1 MSDDLRNE
9 QDKHSAPP
17 FPLPPAITTAEF
29 TKAMDAIFVT
39 HEKKRAEERH
49 RANSATQKAVGMIS
63 LEQIKLTDRLQDLAI
78 VQAAQEKRLGT
89 MEAKLDTVI
98 SLAKYNGE
106 KAETAAKTSGKTFYE
121 QRVAILGALG
131 TLIWY
136 VVDYFHKHP

>member
-1 MSDDLRNE
+1 MSDDLRHE
-9 QDKHSAPP
+9 SDKQSDPP
-17 FPLPPAITTAEF
+17 FPNVVTTAEL
-29 TKAMDAIFVT
+29 TRAMDAIFAM

-49 RANSATQKAVGMIS
+49 RANSAQQKAVGIIS
-63 LEQIKLTDRLQDLAI
+63 LEQLKLTDKLQDLTI
-78 VQAAQEKRLGT
+78 IQASQEKRLGT
-89 MEAKLDTVI
+89 METKLDTVI

-136 VVDYFHKHP
+136 VVEYFNKH